1 MKLDHKRTVLVG
13 LAFLSICAFWQM
25 YDNIIPLILTNTFH
39 LDETISGAIM
49 AADNV
54 LALFLL
60 PFFGALSDK
69 TSTRIGRRMPFI
81 VGGTALAAVLM
92 NLIRGCGLKGL
103 SGIPERRGNVIRPML
118 AVSPREIG
126 TYLDQRRIPHMED
139 ETNTDQTYARN
150 RVRYQLLPL
159 LEELNPQAVSHIA
172 AAALRVREDEQEL
185 DRQEAVHQGPPPA
198 ARKTTTDFRA

>member
-60 PFFGALSDK
+60 PFFGALSDR
-69 TSTRIGRRMPFI
+69 TSTKIGRRMPQMARAR
-81 VGGTALAAVLM
+81 VSSRCSSSRWGCCSWRWEPTA
-92 NLIRGCGLKGL
+92 
-103 SGIPERRGNVIRPML
+103 RP
-118 AVSPREIG
+118 RW
-126 TYLDQRRIPHMED
+126 R
-139 ETNTDQTYARN
+139 
-150 RVRYQLLPL
+150 
-159 LEELNPQAVSHIA
+159 
-172 AAALRVREDEQEL
+172 
-185 DRQEAVHQGPPPA
+185 
-198 ARKTTTDFRA
+198 